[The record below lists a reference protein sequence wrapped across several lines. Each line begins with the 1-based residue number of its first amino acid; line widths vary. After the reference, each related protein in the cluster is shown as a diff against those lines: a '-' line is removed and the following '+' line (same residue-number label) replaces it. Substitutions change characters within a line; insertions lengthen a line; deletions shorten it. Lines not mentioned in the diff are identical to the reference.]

1 MEVIGRN
8 LKEEVMK
15 VLERIDERIELEEV
29 RRLGRRR
36 RAGEEML
43 VAKMK
48 TIEQKAR
55 VMKEKGKLAGQKE
68 RLEDDLMGGEKDS
81 MEDWEGITKWQG
93 RRIRIGYG
101 KAWIDGKL
109 WVWDEKDR
117 LKDESGNEW
126 KDGIGEIER

>member
-15 VLERIDERIELEEV
+15 VLERIDEGIELEEV

-36 RAGEEML
+36 RAGEEMV

-55 VMKEKGKLAGQKE
+55 VMKEKGKLAGQKK
-68 RLEDDLMGGEKDS
+68 RLEDDLTWRERFNGRLGGNYKGQSGRGGGLGSDIEKRGLMESCGMG
-81 MEDWEGITKWQG
+81 
-93 RRIRIGYG
+93 
-101 KAWIDGKL
+101 
-109 WVWDEKDR
+109 
-117 LKDESGNEW
+117 
-126 KDGIGEIER
+126 

>member
-15 VLERIDERIELEEV
+15 VLERIDERTELEEV

-55 VMKEKGKLAGQKE
+55 VMKEKRKLAGQKE
-68 RLEDDLMGGEKDS
+68 KLEDDLMGGEKDS
-81 MEDWEGITKWQG
+81 MEDWEGITK
-93 RRIRIGYG
+93 G
-101 KAWIDGKL
+101 KVA
-109 WVWDEKDR
+109 
-117 LKDESGNEW
+117 
-126 KDGIGEIER
+126 GEED